1 MRARPCARKYTPNMS
16 DGVSDA
22 FELVGRSGVVINYGL
37 IVILMRMQAA
47 WVSIVW
53 PTNKFTLQ
61 TYLSIQSN
69 EEKNQFKWNTHKM
82 NWTKQNEGEK
92 TFSIFV

>member
-1 MRARPCARKYTPNMS
+1 MLPNTRQTC

-22 FELVGRSGVVINYGL
+22 FEIVGSSGVVINYSL

-69 EEKNQFKWNTHKM
+69 EGTHRKNQFKSNTNKM
-82 NWTKQNEGEK
+82 NWTKQNK
-92 TFSIFV
+92 